1 MTLLFIRLFFLI
13 ISSFVGMYIGAG
25 NIGALAGSGI
35 GAAAG
40 IALILLE
47 TGLKR
52 VSVRGLS
59 SMVFGLLLGVFMA
72 KLVADILDLLPLGEF
87 VQAVSRVILT
97 LIFSYLGAVM
107 AMRGKDEFNLIIPYV
122 RFKRQDIDEKITIL
136 DTSAIIDGRIADV
149 YKTHFFNDRMIVPR
163 FVLNELQ
170 SLADSNDPLK
180 RQKGRRGMEILRQM
194 QKDAT
199 LDIRI
204 HEDDV
209 SSESEVDAKLVRLAK
224 MMDASICTADFNLN
238 RIAGIQSVV
247 VLNIEEL
254 VGALKPVI
262 YTGEEIDVKLVK
274 EGREPNQAVAF
285 SDDGTMIIVNDAKES
300 IGQMVSVK
308 VNSVLQT
315 AAGRIIFA
323 KLKE

>member
-59 SMVFGLLLGVFMA
+59 SMVFGFLLGVFMA

>member
-25 NIGALAGSGI
+25 NIGALQGSGI
-35 GAAAG
+35 GAAAAM
-40 IALILLE
+40 ALIFLE
-47 TGLKR
+47 MGLKR

-72 KLVADILDLLPLGEF
+72 NLVSNILDLLPLGAF
-87 VQAVSRVILT
+87 VHAVSRVVLT

-107 AMRGKDEFNLIIPYV
+107 AMRGKDEFHLIIPYV
-122 RFKRQDIDEKITIL
+122 RFKRQDLDEKITIL

-149 YKTHFFNDRMIVPR
+149 YKTGFFNDRMVVPR

-170 SLADSNDPLK
+170 DLADSNDPVR
-180 RQKGRRGMEILRQM
+180 RQKGRRGLEILRQM
-194 QKDAT
+194 QKDPA
-199 LDIRI
+199 LDIRV

-209 SSESEVDAKLVRLAK
+209 PAESAVDAKLVRLAK
-224 MMDASICTADFNLN
+224 VMDASICTTDFNLN
-238 RIAGIQSVV
+238 RMAGIQGIP
-247 VLNIEEL
+247 VLNIDEL
-254 VGALKPVI
+254 AGALKPAI
-262 YTGEEIDVKLVK
+262 YTGEEVEVKLVK

-285 SDDGTMIIVNDAKES
+285 SDDGTMIVVNDAKAL
-300 IGQMVSVK
+300 IGQTVGVK
-308 VNSVLQT
+308 INSVLPT
-315 AAGRIIFA
+315 AGGRIIFA